1 MERIRPSGIK
11 TKKRARNLRSVY
23 RQASLKKKK
32 PLKQESVVEPR
43 TMCILT
49 FWRRNYFFK
58 F

>member
-32 PLKQESVVEPR
+32 TLKTRVGRR
-43 TMCILT
+43 TKDDVYINLLAPEL
-49 FWRRNYFFK
+49 FF
-58 F
+58 